1 MLMVLLKGTKHDLLP
16 KGSHSKKVLIF
27 FDIFSPIAKMVTVKV
42 LLSLVSIYNW
52 HLTHLDVNNTFLHGD
67 LSEEVFMHLPSG
79 YHREGEPLL
88 PSNTV
93 CKLHKSIYGLRQ
105 ASR

>member
-1 MLMVLLKGTKHDLLP
+1 M
-16 KGSHSKKVLIF
+16 LIF
-27 FDIFSPIAKMVTVKV
+27 FDTFSPVAKMVTVKV
-42 LLSLVSIYNW
+42 LLSLASIYNW
-52 HLTHLDVNNTFLHGD
+52 HLTHLDVNNAFLHGD
-67 LSEEVFMHLPSG
+67 LSEEVFMHLPPG

-88 PSNTV
+88 PSNTI